1 MMRLLLGGSKES
13 FKTVTTQDSI
23 RIINRYLVGPRH
35 GPNLRSEF
43 ASLIEGVGGELVADS
58 VSIVGASRFD
68 KRFTT
73 SLITQSNQEL
83 LGEVARI
90 QQMALKDVETRT
102 GRRTVW
108 SLVNQLREESIE
120 GQSVVS
126 RLRGSLTPKLTDEEK
141 VALASITGNRVY
153 FENLKTIKPTE
164 AYDIISPLV
173 SMTGRHFIS
182 HIQSQPGL
190 HGNDYILNAALRQS
204 GLMEEIFMSQRNI
217 DLDDLPSLSA
227 RDAANIH
234 TGYSGISHTIV
245 DQFTGEKFMTGNPF
259 DYYLEHYFKKHQDQ
273 PGPAGTSL
281 YKLANLEVAEKRLL
295 SEIYAS
301 RSALGLSSFGSARTY
316 EKTVHLPAVRRV
328 LEAQGYEADEISSM
342 IDYMKRS
349 FAYDASPELK
359 AIFEEMDAK
368 FDTLGGLTR
377 DDLLEKSK
385 RLATARL
392 KVLSPN
398 MSAEKL
404 AQFDAEDIGSY
415 QYKYI
420 FSESEAPIRR
430 ITGLFADLLEGE
442 LPLGDLDPSKTDLER
457 YSGPIKQTAS
467 PAVAARITSTAQKAQ
482 QVAKSLPRQIAK
494 ATIRQKVGDSSAGK
508 AFMSTM
514 ASSASGRKV
523 LDLAKSASTLVKQ
536 FT

>member
-1 MMRLLLGGSKES
+1 MRLPEYFTGGAS
-13 FKTVTTQDSI
+13 TD
-23 RIINRYLVGPRH
+23 NVGKFSR
-35 GPNLRSEF
+35 
-43 ASLIEGVGGELVADS
+43 LIEGIGGELVADS
-58 VSIVGASRFD
+58 VSIAGASRFD

-90 QQMALKDVETRT
+90 QQMAIKDVETRT
-102 GRRTVW
+102 GRTVE
-108 SLVNQLREESIE
+108 SLLDQLRSESIE
-120 GQSVVS
+120 GQSIVS
-126 RLRGSLTPKLTDEEK
+126 RLRGTLTAKLTDEERI
-141 VALASITGNRVY
+141 AITSLTGTLSFDGQKRL
-153 FENLKTIKPTE
+153 EPTQM
-164 AYDIISPLV
+164 YDLVSPLA
-173 SMTGRHFIS
+173 SMTGQQFVS
-182 HIQSQPGL
+182 HIQSLPGL

-217 DLDDLPSLSA
+217 DVDELIGMTASQ
-227 RDAANIH
+227 AAEIH
-234 TGYSGISHTIV
+234 TGYSGISHTLIGS
-245 DQFTGEKFMTGNPF
+245 DGKKFMTGNPF
-259 DYYLEHYFKKHQDQ
+259 AHYIKHYFSIDEGSHLAEQ
-273 PGPAGTSL
+273 
-281 YKLANLEVAEKRLL
+281 ANLGVAEKRLL

-316 EKTVHLPAVRRV
+316 EKTVHLPAVRRI

-342 IDYMKRS
+342 IDYMKKS

-368 FDTLGGLTR
+368 FDTLGGLHPQ
-377 DDLLEKSK
+377 DLVEKSK
-385 RLATARL
+385 RLAAARL

-398 MSAEKL
+398 ISAEKL
-404 AQFDAEDIGSY
+404 AHLDVEDIGPY

-420 FSESEAPIRR
+420 FSESEAPIKR
-430 ITGLFADLLEGE
+430 ITGFFADLFENE
-442 LPLGDLDPSKTDLER
+442 LPLGDLDPTMTDLQMGIQPAFEVD
-457 YSGPIKQTAS
+457 QTAIT
-467 PAVAARITSTAQKAQ
+467 ARITSTAQKAQ
-482 QVAKSLPRQIAK
+482 QVARSVPRKIAK
-494 ATIRQKVGDSSAGK
+494 ATMGQRVGASSAGK